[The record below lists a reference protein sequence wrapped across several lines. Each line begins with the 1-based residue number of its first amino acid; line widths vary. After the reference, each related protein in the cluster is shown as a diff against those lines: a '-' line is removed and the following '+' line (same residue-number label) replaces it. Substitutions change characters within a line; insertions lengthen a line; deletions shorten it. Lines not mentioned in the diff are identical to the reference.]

1 LLELEKLAS
10 VLMNKDAAAD
20 DKPKITLAELKGLL
34 TRIDSKQVTEQDY
47 EKIGRV
53 LNCYL
58 QLVSALK
65 PSKNLS
71 LSPFKKIFHS
81 FFE

>member
-1 LLELEKLAS
+1 MK
-10 VLMNKDAAAD
+10 KDDAAD

-34 TRIDSKQVTEQDY
+34 TRIENKQITKEDY

-53 LNCYL
+53 LDCYL
-58 QLVSALK
+58 QLVSALR

-71 LSPFKKIFHS
+71 FSRFKKIFHS